1 MIRANLYSTA
11 LNALECAGVTW
22 VLMRASP
29 DNFLD
34 AIEIDIY
41 IKKNQRKQ
49 AFVTLLSLGWGCL
62 HDWLHEPEKACFAY
76 IEQGQLNKIDI
87 HFEVVSGGVIT
98 VDSNWFEQGI
108 RVSPNGVRI
117 PSESAWL
124 LHVLTH
130 TILTKQTLPERYFD
144 RVRAALDDPTIVADV
159 RSHINLV
166 SFVDNFNA
174 LSAGDAITLMSDSA
188 WVSGVRSVL
197 LKETQYRRF
206 IRDFIR
212 RMEWIILRPWRR
224 DFGISIAV
232 IGVDGVGK
240 SSFISE
246 MQEQLRDIGFVVRT
260 AYMGPWDRSIFPT
273 SRLLEYFGANP
284 LDFDQIQAGPVSL
297 DKSSLTKKWKGY
309 VKRYFYYF
317 GTWIETWARFLRLV
331 LPHRL
336 LRRIVLHDRDF
347 LDLLTGFRNI
357 PIRNNLRLRQWLAQI
372 TPRPEI
378 IIVLLNDPGMIYQR
392 KPEYPLDVIEG
403 AVRRYRDLA
412 SRYGLHIIITD
423 QPTDVLVRD
432 FIAENWRSIYAAVS
446 GVSRAAPIE

>member
-1 MIRANLYSTA
+1 LIRSDLYWTA
-11 LNALECAGVTW
+11 LNALECAGVSW

-41 IKKNQRKQ
+41 VTKHQKRQ
-49 AFVTLLSLGWGCL
+49 AVATLLSLGWGCL

-144 RVRAALDDPTIVADV
+144 RVRAALDNPAVVAEV
-159 RSHINLV
+159 RSNINFV
-166 SFVDNFNA
+166 SFADNFNA
-174 LSAGDAITLMSDSA
+174 LSADDAINFMSDSA
-188 WVSGVRSVL
+188 WVSEVRSAL
-197 LKETQYRRF
+197 LKETKRHRF
-206 IRDFIR
+206 VRNFVR
-212 RMEWIILRPWRR
+212 RMEWIFSRPWRR

-273 SRLLEYFGANP
+273 SKLLEYFGANP

-297 DKSSLTKKWKGY
+297 DKSSLAKKGKGY

-317 GTWIETWARFLRLV
+317 GTWLETWARFLRLV

-347 LDLLTGFRNI
+347 LDLLTGFRNM
-357 PIRNNLRLRQWLAQI
+357 PIRNSPRLREWLARI
-372 TPRPEI
+372 TPRPDV
-378 IIVLLNDPGMIYQR
+378 IIVLLNDPGMIYER

-403 AVRRYRDLA
+403 AVRRYQDLA
-412 SRYGLHIIITD
+412 SRYGLRIIITD
-423 QPTDVLVRD
+423 RPTDTLVRD
-432 FIAENWRSIYAAVS
+432 FIAENWRKIYAAVS
-446 GVSRAAPIE
+446 GRR